1 MSDKLALLSR
11 DQIDL
16 IKRTIAKGAS
26 DDELAMFVAQ
36 CNRTG
41 LDPFSRQIYAIMRKE
56 RDPDTGAYGKKM
68 TIQVSVDGLRLIAER
83 TSQYRGQLGPF
94 WCGKDGA
101 WREVWLEDD
110 PPAAAKVGV
119 IRGDFAEPM
128 WAVATYAS
136 YVQTLTSGEPVRMWK
151 TMPDVMIAKC
161 AESLAL
167 RKAFP
172 QEMSGLYTGDE
183 MGQAENVIDATPRL
197 APVKADAPAQIE
209 SPKSEP
215 VNTWINDA
223 AMRRKFWY
231 EVELRS
237 LKHNEAHTALGVSS
251 LKEWDGSLED
261 ALSAIDGWIAAEAEY
276 EAESDHDGWKAGP
289 LGEEDD

>member
-16 IKRTIAKGAS
+16 IKRTIAKDAT
-26 DDELAMFVAQ
+26 DDELSLFTQQ

-41 LDPFSRQIYAIMRKE
+41 LDPFSRQIYAIKRWDSAERKQVM
-56 RDPDTGAYGKKM
+56 A
-68 TIQVSVDGLRLIAER
+68 IQVSIDGLRLIAER
-83 TSQYRGQLGPF
+83 TERYNGQVGPY
-94 WCGKDGA
+94 WCGPDGE
-101 WREVWLEDD
+101 WREVWLDAE

-119 IRGDFAEPM
+119 LRRDFAGPM
-128 WAVATYAS
+128 WAVARYDS
-136 YVQTLTSGEPVRMWK
+136 YVQTTKEGQPTRFWR

-261 ALSAIDGWIAAEAEY
+261 ALSAIDGWIAAEAVL
-276 EAESDHDGWKAGP
+276 EAEMEGEADDAGDGQLP
-289 LGEEDD
+289 F